1 MYNSLYIEEKSTM
14 EIWDIYDN
22 NRQKTNRTMVRGTPF
37 KTGDYITVIHGC
49 IFNHKNEM
57 LIQQR
62 QSTKNGWP
70 NLWDVTVGGSAI
82 HNETSS
88 EAFVRELYE
97 ELGITIENNNLRPHI
112 TINFENG
119 FDDFYLIEQE
129 VNLEDIKLQYEEVQA
144 VKWATQEEILEL
156 LENNKFVPYQTH
168 FIPFLF
174 VLRNQKN
181 IFETLKK

>member
-1 MYNSLYIEEKSTM
+1 MIYFFYKENYFM
-14 EIWDIYDN
+14 EIWDIYDK
-22 NRQKTNRTMVRGTPF
+22 NRQKTDKTMVRGTPF
-37 KTGDYITVIHGC
+37 EKGNYITVIHGC

-70 NLWDVTVGGSAI
+70 NLWDVTVGGSAV

-88 EAFVRELYE
+88 EAFIRELYE
-97 ELGITIENNNLRPHI
+97 ELGIEVHDKDLRPHI

-144 VKWATQEEILEL
+144 VKWATQEEILEK
-156 LENNKFVPYQTH
+156 LENNEFVPYQTH

>member
-1 MYNSLYIEEKSTM
+1 M
-14 EIWDIYDN
+14 EIWNIYDK

-37 KTGDYITVIHGC
+37 QKGDYITVIHGC
-49 IFNHKNEM
+49 IFNSKNEM

-62 QSTKNGWP
+62 QSTKSGWP
-70 NLWDVTVGGSAI
+70 NMWDVTVGGSAI
-82 HNETSS
+82 ENETSAD
-88 EAFVRELYE
+88 AFIRELYE
-97 ELGITIENNNLRPHI
+97 ELGIVIENTDIRPHL

-129 VNLEDIKLQYEEVQA
+129 VKLEDIKLQYEEVQA
-144 VKWATQEEILEL
+144 VKWASMEEILEK
-156 LENNKFVPYQTH
+156 LESNTFVPYHTH

-174 VLRNQKN
+174 SLKNQKN